1 MALLLAAALA
11 LVLLHRADG
20 GTVTIA
26 ANHVTSLRETPGSL
40 GKQVPDA
47 TRCLVGLTDGKFV
60 AVLETCTEVRRLL
73 EAASRPQAG

>member
-1 MALLLAAALA
+1 MTLAAAALA

-20 GTVTIA
+20 GTVTVA
-26 ANHVTSLRETPGSL
+26 AAHVTSLRETPGSL

-60 AVLETCTEVRRLL
+60 AVLETCTRVRELL
-73 EAASRPQAG
+73 EAASHPQAG